1 MMHCAFGLASGRD
14 RGSFGI
20 GLGLLRYCLR
30 PRSTVVRDCFAW
42 ASTPTRS
49 AAEDLPNVTRRW
61 AEAVSERTRT
71 NLEALSEQT
80 RISDALQ
87 ADNELLFLRQTVLYR
102 PKLSQI
108 VPKVYQ

>member
-20 GLGLLRYCLR
+20 GLALLRYCLR
-30 PRSTVVRDCFAW
+30 TRSTVVRDCFGW

-61 AEAVSERTRT
+61 AEAVSDTTIT
-71 NLEALSEQT
+71 NLDAVSEQT
-80 RISDALQ
+80 RMSDALQ
-87 ADNELLFLRQTVLYR
+87 ADNQLLLLRQPVLYS
-102 PKLSQI
+102 PILTQI
-108 VPKVYQ
+108 VPKVIQ